1 MRKKNDNKKGDE
13 EEDFNREFDSDN
25 DDDAE
30 EILKFTPD
38 VKKKLD
44 RKNDSKDE

>member
-1 MRKKNDNKKGDE
+1 MMLNI
-13 EEDFNREFDSDN
+13 F
-25 DDDAE
+25 
-30 EILKFTPD
+30 KFTPD

>member
-1 MRKKNDNKKGDE
+1 MKK
-13 EEDFNREFDSDN
+13 R
-25 DDDAE
+25 
-30 EILKFTPD
+30 ILIVNLILIMMMMLNIFKFTPD